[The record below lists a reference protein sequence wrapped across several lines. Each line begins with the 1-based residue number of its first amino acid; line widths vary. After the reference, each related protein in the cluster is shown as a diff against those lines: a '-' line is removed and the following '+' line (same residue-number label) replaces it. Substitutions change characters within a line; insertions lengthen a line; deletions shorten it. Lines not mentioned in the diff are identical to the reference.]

1 MTERAMSDL
10 AARLG
15 HDFTDP
21 GLLVEAITHRS
32 WCAEH
37 VGTPSNERLEFLGDA
52 VLGLVIADHLFQ
64 VEGAMPEGE
73 LAMARAAVVSTEALA
88 QLASV
93 LELGQ
98 FLRLGKGED
107 ATGGRGKRS
116 ILADSMEAIIGAVYV
131 DAGLA
136 AVRTLLLPLVAER
149 LAGAVAGPGEADH
162 KTRLQEASARK
173 YGQVP
178 RYEVS
183 GTGPDHDRRFTAVV
197 RIGGAERGQ
206 GSGKSKKEA
215 EQAAARVA
223 WQSLRDEP
231 EPEPANETE
240 STTETESRTADA

>member
-1 MTERAMSDL
+1 
-10 AARLG
+10 
-15 HDFTDP
+15 
-21 GLLVEAITHRS
+21 
-32 WCAEH
+32 

-52 VLGLVIADHLFQ
+52 VLGLVIADYLFQ

-88 QLASV
+88 QVASV

-107 ATGGRGKRS
+107 ATGGREKRS

-136 AVRTLLLPLVAER
+136 AARTLLLPLVAER

-162 KTRLQEASARK
+162 KTRLQEASARQ

-178 RYEVS
+178 RYDVS

-197 RIGGAERGQ
+197 RIGGTERGQ
-206 GSGKSKKEA
+206 GTGKSKKEA

-231 EPEPANETE
+231 EPTNEPE

>member
-15 HDFTDP
+15 HDFADP
-21 GLLVEAITHRS
+21 GRLVEAVTHRS

-52 VLGLVIADHLFQ
+52 VLGLVIADYLFQ

-88 QLASV
+88 QVASV

-107 ATGGRGKRS
+107 ATGGREKRS

-136 AVRTLLLPLVAER
+136 AARRLLLPLVAER

-162 KTRLQEASARK
+162 KTRLQEASARQ

-197 RIGGAERGQ
+197 RIGGTERGQ
-206 GSGKSKKEA
+206 GTGKSKKEA

-231 EPEPANETE
+231 EPANEPE